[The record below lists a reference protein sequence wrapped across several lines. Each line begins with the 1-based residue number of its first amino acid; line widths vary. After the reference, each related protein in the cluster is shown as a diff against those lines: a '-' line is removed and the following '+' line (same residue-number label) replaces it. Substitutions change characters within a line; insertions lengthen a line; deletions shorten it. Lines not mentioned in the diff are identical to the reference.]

1 MALCESQF
9 SEANSSLF
17 LELLQWFMYMLT
29 LIYLPEWQSVWLQ
42 CCWGGWLYRSDWN
55 MKLIIPWLI
64 PESQTQFPTTDK
76 MPLTISGICFNDHQ
90 GITCLINIIQENDLF
105 LLLTWAFW
113 GLVFNLKDFLSCL
126 FALGDNAWCLHS

>member
-1 MALCESQF
+1 
-9 SEANSSLF
+9 
-17 LELLQWFMYMLT
+17 
-29 LIYLPEWQSVWLQ
+29 
-42 CCWGGWLYRSDWN
+42 

-105 LLLTWAFW
+105 LLLTWAF
-113 GLVFNLKDFLSCL
+113 
-126 FALGDNAWCLHS
+126 